1 MCAESL
7 CIDIERGLGID
18 LGQTIADKVGRNH
31 PTRQRLG
38 NGPTAQVIEEQVVRL
53 CATTVVLVQDI
64 AQSYL
69 DRIGEE
75 IRLGLVSCVIAS
87 GDSLRGRNVDL
98 KEPHDRF
105 G

>member
-1 MCAESL
+1 MRTQALS
-7 CIDIERGLGID
+7 IDIERCLSID

-38 NGPTAQVIEEQVVRL
+38 NGPTAQVIEEQVIRL

-69 DRIGEE
+69 DCIGEE
-75 IRLGLVSCVIAS
+75 IRLGLISRVIAG
-87 GDSLRGRNVDL
+87 GDSLRG
-98 KEPHDRF
+98 
-105 G
+105 

>member
-1 MCAESL
+1 MRTQALS
-7 CIDIERGLGID
+7 IDIERCLGID

-64 AQSYL
+64 AQSHL

-75 IRLGLVSCVIAS
+75 ICLGLVSCVIAG
-87 GDSLRGRNVDL
+87 GDSLRG
-98 KEPHDRF
+98 
-105 G
+105 

>member
-1 MCAESL
+1 MRTQTLS
-7 CIDIERGLGID
+7 IDIERCLGID

-38 NGPTAQVIEEQVVRL
+38 NGPTAQVIEEQVLRL
-53 CATTVVLVQDI
+53 CAATVVLVQDI

-75 IRLGLVSCVIAS
+75 IRLGLVSHAIAG
-87 GDSLRGRNVDL
+87 GDSLWG
-98 KEPHDRF
+98 
-105 G
+105 